1 MQDFEEACYLLAKT
15 GALQVTQHE
24 VLVAERG
31 HRTLT
36 FLTSMLDPFLQGYQV
51 SMGCGGH
58 VRSNSVDSASM
69 HSKISRL
76 HGAKS

>member
-1 MQDFEEACYLLAKT
+1 MQDFEEACYLLGKT

-36 FLTSMLDPFLQGYQV
+36 FLTDMLDPFLQGYQV
-51 SMGCGGH
+51 RGNFAQES
-58 VRSNSVDSASM
+58 
-69 HSKISRL
+69 
-76 HGAKS
+76 